1 VSSIGLIIGNT
12 TLGDFLTSHQGFT
25 KSAQA
30 PAAKPFLRA
39 TCHRLAPGPGGPVS
53 DFRDAIRA
61 LRATPLVSI
70 VAILSLALGIGANAA
85 MFSIVDA
92 LVLRPLPVRHAER
105 LAMLFDDVSKASFW
119 SHPVWESIQR
129 RPELSDGAFAFSGFR
144 FNLSDAGEVDP
155 ADGLYASGRMFQVMG
170 VDAVVG
176 RLFTAADDV
185 PGGGP
190 DGPVAVISHGFW
202 ERRFGGMR
210 DVIGK
215 RINLDGAA
223 FTIVGVTGPRFF
235 GPEVGRS
242 FDVAVPLNTEPI
254 IRGWRTSLGSHGSW
268 LQVMFRLA
276 RGQTPEQATAA
287 FRAVQPQIIEETRPT
302 GRRPDELA
310 RYLANPLTIRAG
322 ATVSGIRDQYQRP
335 LLALMAVVGLTLLI
349 ASGNI
354 ANLLLAR
361 ATARRHEFSVRS
373 ALGASAGRL
382 ARQLLA
388 ESLLLSGIG
397 AALGIVVAFLG
408 SRFLVTQLAMT
419 TNRVFNRVFIDVGI
433 DWRVLAFTA
442 AVGVATALLFGVAPA
457 LRSARVAPIDAMK
470 EQGRGTS
477 SARGGFAGSLV
488 MVQVAMSLVLLI
500 GAGLFVRTFAA
511 LSNRE
516 LGLDREGVAVID
528 IGSDR
533 AGVDSVG
540 RLAMYEQIVQSVR
553 ALPQVSTAALASIT
567 PVSGSN
573 STRRMLRVGKPPLSE
588 ADRRVWVN
596 VVSPGWFATMGT
608 RFVAGR
614 DFDDRDRPGAPRAVI
629 VNETYVR
636 KHFPTENPLGQLIVE
651 EPASFANPA
660 PLEIVGVVQD
670 AVYRSVREPVPAT
683 MYWPVA
689 QQARPPVVISLMV
702 RLRTGAIASISRA
715 ASEAITGVNSNLTTT
730 VRPFSDIV
738 DAALS
743 QERLV
748 ARLSGFFGVLALMLA
763 ALGLYGVTSYSVN
776 RRHTELGIRMALGTT
791 PAAVVRIVLA
801 RVAVLVGGGLM
812 LGALVSWW
820 AAKFTSA
827 LLYGLAPRDLPTMA
841 GAVLILAGVAGVSAW
856 LPARRAARIDPACVL
871 RDA

>member
-1 VSSIGLIIGNT
+1 M
-12 TLGDFLTSHQGFT
+12 
-25 KSAQA
+25 
-30 PAAKPFLRA
+30 
-39 TCHRLAPGPGGPVS
+39 S
-53 DFRDAIRA
+53 DPRDAFRA
-61 LRATPLVSI
+61 LRATPLVST

-85 MFSIVDA
+85 MFSMVDA
-92 LVLRPLPVRHAER
+92 LMLRPLPVKHADR
-105 LAMLFDDVSKASFW
+105 LTMLFADVNPASFW
-119 SHPVWESIQR
+119 SHPIWESIQR

-144 FNLSDAGEVDP
+144 FNLAGAGEVDP
-155 ADGLYASGRMFQVMG
+155 ADGLFASGRMFEVMG

-176 RLFTAADDV
+176 RTFTPDDDV

-202 ERRFGGMR
+202 ERRFGGTR
-210 DVIGK
+210 DVIGQ
-215 RINLDGAA
+215 RINVDGAA
-223 FTIVGVTGPRFF
+223 FTIIGVTGPRFF
-235 GPEVGRS
+235 GPEVGRT
-242 FDVAVPLNTEPI
+242 FDVAVPLNTEPV
-254 IRGWRTSLGSHGSW
+254 IRKRRTNLGSHGSW

-276 RGQTPEQATAA
+276 PGQTPQQATAA
-287 FRAVQPQIIEETRPT
+287 FRAVQPRIREETRPPNL
-302 GRRPDELA
+302 RAEDQA
-310 RYLANPLTIRAG
+310 RYLSVPLTIRPG

-335 LLALMAVVGLTLLI
+335 LFALMAIVGLTLLI
-349 ASGNI
+349 ACGNI

-373 ALGASAGRL
+373 ALGASSARL

-388 ESLLLSGIG
+388 ESALLAGTG
-397 AALGIVVAFLG
+397 AALGVVVAFLG

-419 TNRVFNRVFIDVGI
+419 TNRVFNRVFIDVAI

-442 AVGVATALLFGVAPA
+442 TVGIATALLFGVAPA

-477 SARGGFAGSLV
+477 SARGGFAASLV
-488 MVQVAMSLVLLI
+488 TIQVAMSFVLLV
-500 GAGLFVRTFAA
+500 GAGLFVRTFAT
-511 LSNRE
+511 LSNRD
-516 LGLDREGVAVID
+516 LGLNREGVAVID

-533 AGVDSVG
+533 AGVDSLG
-540 RLAMYEQIVQSVR
+540 RLAMYERIVQSVR
-553 ALPQVSTAALASIT
+553 ALPQVSNAALASIT
-567 PVSGSN
+567 PVSGAN
-573 STRRMLRVGKPPLSE
+573 STRRMLRIGRPSLPE

-596 VVSPGWFATMGT
+596 VISPGWFATMGT

-636 KHFPTENPLGQLIVE
+636 KHFGAENPLGQLIVE
-651 EPASFANPA
+651 EPASFANPT

-689 QQARPPVVISLMV
+689 QQARPPVVVSVMV
-702 RLRTGAIASISRA
+702 RLRTGAIASVSRA
-715 ASEAITGVNSNLTTT
+715 ASDAIVGVNPNLTTSI
-730 VRPFSDIV
+730 RPFSDIV

-748 ARLSGFFGVLALMLA
+748 ARLSGFFGGLALILA

-791 PAAVVRIVLA
+791 PAAVVRLVIA
-801 RVAVLVGGGLM
+801 RVAVLVGAGLV
-812 LGALVSWW
+812 LGAIVSLW
-820 AAKFTSA
+820 ATRFTST
-827 LLYGLAPRDLPTMA
+827 LLFGLAPRDVPTMV
-841 GAVLILAGVAGVSAW
+841 GAALLLAGVAGLSAW
-856 LPARRAARIDPACVL
+856 LPARRAARIDPASVL